1 MFTLDNT
8 ECSTKITIISS
19 NKFEIWLKKQSQY
32 IKNWCSS
39 CNFKGQTKKIILVP
53 YEDGRLMQVL
63 VGEGGNC
70 DLSGLSNF
78 SKESKGN
85 YYLET
90 KYSNSLEDDFYIAWL
105 WGSYSYNKTP
115 KISKSLLYVNSKIN
129 LINYEVIHRATSFAR
144 DLINEPANIL
154 TPINLKKKIFENEQ
168 FKNCKLNFITSN
180 ELKKSYPLTYE
191 VGKASI
197 NSPLALE
204 ISNTKINKNDN
215 PIVIIGKGVTF
226 DTGGLNLKPG
236 NSMRYMKKDMGG
248 AAIAIALFL
257 IIKNF
262 LKKTKIKLIIPV
274 AENSISSNAMRPG
287 DILTASNNKTIEIT
301 NTDAEGRLLL
311 ADALARTKELNPKLI
326 IDFATLTGAARAAL
340 GEDLPAYYTNNNQL
354 AKKIDSTNYS
364 NSIWRMPLHNLYINK
379 MKSDVADI
387 VNASSDGMA
396 GSITAALFLQEFLPN
411 KKIDWIH
418 LDTFAWSSNFLNTK
432 GGNLQ
437 GLFAMMEFIKKN
449 YN

>member
-1 MFTLDNT
+1 MFTLNNT

-19 NKFEIWLKKQSQY
+19 NKFDTWYKNQSQY
-32 IKNWCSS
+32 LKNWCSS
-39 CNFKGQTKKIILVP
+39 CNFKGQSQKTILVP
-53 YEDGRLMQVL
+53 YEDGRLNQIL
-63 VGEGGNC
+63 IGEGEDCN
-70 DLSGLSNF
+70 LSGLAAF
-78 SKESKGN
+78 SKESRGN
-85 YYLET
+85 YYLER
-90 KYSNSLEDDFYIAWL
+90 KYADSKLNELYIAWL
-105 WGSYSYNKTP
+105 WGSYNYKKSS
-115 KISKSLLYVNSKIN
+115 KISKSLLYIDNKAE
-129 LINYEVIHRATSFAR
+129 LIKYEVIHKATSFAR
-144 DLINEPANIL
+144 DLINEPANLL
-154 TPINLKKKIFENEQ
+154 TPINFKKMVFKNEQ
-168 FKNCKLNFITSN
+168 FKNCHLSVIQSS
-180 ELKKSYPLTYE
+180 ELKKIYPLTFE
-191 VGKASI
+191 VGKASD

-257 IIKNF
+257 IIKTF
-262 LKKTKIKLIIPV
+262 LKNTKIKLIIPV
-274 AENSISSNAMRPG
+274 AENSVSSNAMRPG
-287 DILTASNNKTIEIT
+287 DVLTAYNNKTIEIT

-311 ADALARTKELNPKLI
+311 ADALIRTKELSPKLI
-326 IDFATLTGAARAAL
+326 IDFATLTGSARAAL

-354 AKKIDSTNYS
+354 AKKIDSTSYV
-364 NSIWRMPLHNLYINK
+364 NSIWRMPLHSLYNNK

-418 LDTFAWSSNFLNTK
+418 IDTYAWSGNFLNTR

-437 GLFAMMEFIKKN
+437 GLFAMMEFVKKN